1 MLVRRLLL
9 RPLLPSQIRSSLGP
23 VEFRSIRTW
32 ASFLL
37 PGGLQNPKILQHV
50 NMPLCLPWTKRRIG
64 RCATFS
70 TVQSKV
76 AAVGIDFG
84 CKSSRVAIIDSLV
97 PDVIAS
103 EVGNLMPSYVTVIQ
117 QSIFIPSVR
126 GLQNLDH
133 VGRRAAVGEI
143 ARRQMLRHPSDV
155 IFNTKKLVGKQFDD
169 NHVQEMRKKVP
180 FGIVKGPRGEAWV
193 EVHGMKFS
201 PVEMT
206 KAIFAKLKDI
216 VQVNQFHH
224 VLKAVISV
232 PAFFSVQQRKDIMSA
247 GNGAGFEV
255 LQLIDEPTAAALSS
269 TAVKEGVVV
278 VFGMGAG
285 SYSISILQMS
295 GTDIET
301 KVQFDDPS
309 LGGDQFDDILV
320 DYFVKEII
328 RLHSVDIRDD
338 KHAIVR
344 LVAEAEKTKVRLS
357 AEPEVRVL
365 IPCLTGSADG
375 PIDLNITVSRAKF
388 ENLVGHLVEQIQ
400 VKCQNIVK
408 DAKLTNED
416 IREIIIM
423 GGMTRVPKIQRIIC
437 EVFGK
442 HQSTRVNPEEAVV
455 IGSALQAAL
464 TIEDQHEM
472 RTDMIPLSIGVESAK
487 GVFMRII
494 PRHTTIPATRTI
506 KVPVWCRE
514 CICIRIFMGEHINVR
529 QNKFLGDIEVCNKQ
543 RPYQGPDNFELTFEV
558 DKDNVLKVTVR
569 NSDDQLEVTSN
580 FKKATKVFPIHGT
593 ACKSNVQNALL
604 DWPMHK
610 VGIHARLRNLARLV
624 MNTLDNVLSVRKDE
638 LPKDLCE
645 DAVKALIDL
654 RVSLEDDVDVDK
666 LKRKM
671 HAAQSVE
678 SKLLRF

>member
-1 MLVRRLLL
+1 
-9 RPLLPSQIRSSLGP
+9 
-23 VEFRSIRTW
+23 
-32 ASFLL
+32 
-37 PGGLQNPKILQHV
+37 
-50 NMPLCLPWTKRRIG
+50 
-64 RCATFS
+64 
-70 TVQSKV
+70 
-76 AAVGIDFG
+76 
-84 CKSSRVAIIDSLV
+84 
-97 PDVIAS
+97 
-103 EVGNLMPSYVTVIQ
+103 MPSYVTVIQ
-117 QSIFIPSVR
+117 RSTFIPYVR
-126 GLQNLDH
+126 GLQNLDY

-143 ARRQMLRHPSDV
+143 ARRQMFRHPSDV

-169 NHVQEMRKKVP
+169 YHVQEMRKKVP

-216 VQVNQFHH
+216 VQMNQFHH

-232 PAFFSVQQRKDIMSA
+232 PAFFSVQQRKDIISA

-285 SYSISILQMS
+285 SYSISVLQMS

-309 LGGDQFDDILV
+309 MGGDQFDDILV

-357 AEPEVRVL
+357 TEPEVRVL

-388 ENLVGHLVEQIQ
+388 ENLVGHLAEQIQ
-400 VKCQNIVK
+400 VK
-408 DAKLTNED
+408 
-416 IREIIIM
+416 
-423 GGMTRVPKIQRIIC
+423 VPKIQRIIC

-506 KVPVWCRE
+506 KIPVWCRE
-514 CICIRIFMGEHINVR
+514 CICIRIFMGEHIKVQ
-529 QNKFLGDIEVCNKQ
+529 QNKFLGEIEVCNKQ

-593 ACKSNVQNALL
+593 ACNSNVQNALL
-604 DWPMHK
+604 DWPMHM

-624 MNTLDNVLSVRKDE
+624 MNTLNKVLSVRKDE

-654 RVSLEDDVDVDK
+654 RVALEDDVDVDK

-678 SKLLRF
+678 SKMLRF